1 MTKHSQAKV
10 DELLDYARQ
19 MENTPVIHRN
29 GSTTVVY
36 RGRVYGSRRVPAK
49 WTRPAAPAP
58 SP

>member
-36 RGRVYGSRRVPAK
+36 RGRVYGSRPV
-49 WTRPAAPAP
+49 PAP